1 MRSKAIFMALLALAF
16 GAQAVPVSV
25 EDAKAVA
32 RAWARRSMS
41 AKTLISETVES
52 VSYGETESGA
62 PFYAVKMLGGGT
74 VFTSGN
80 DAIEPIVAYTSSQED
95 FSSIDRGSP
104 LWALLNRDL
113 SIRQKAISDE
123 AGMPS
128 SYVARRLAKVSDN
141 RRQWAELKAESEGPA
156 RTFGMDY
163 GMMDYAPAR
172 KEVPRDLRVA
182 ALVRSKWSQGSV
194 ASGLCYNY
202 FTPKNYVCG
211 CVATALG
218 QFLRYNHGP
227 VDDGGRGIAIET
239 VAPVTRTIAI
249 DGDENTEERTTEG
262 GDYPWELM
270 PLVPGSGTV
279 PDEQRRA
286 IGKLLYEAGVALN
299 MSYGATGSGAYSENQ
314 GRVLT
319 EVYGYKQALWLPLKD
334 GEMAGND
341 SVLERNVLFANFD
354 CGTPVLMSIPGHAIV
369 ADGYG
374 FEGETPFVHL
384 NMGWAG
390 QDDFWYNL
398 PDMTAAGPD
407 YTTVNGVNYNI
418 FKEEGAIDENG
429 KTSAA
434 VLSGRVL
441 DDDGRPVENCAVTV
455 SRTDD
460 GTTVAELVTGAHG
473 VWSVIA
479 EAGQYDLFATTADGV
494 WIASEEGVFLT
505 VPDSGFATIS
515 NFGGAKDKFVV
526 AKTSAAGN
534 SWGHDLELTHPSV
547 RVAGKSYSSLDRAI
561 AEARAVAAESTGP
574 VTIEILENVPLRR
587 PATIDFDCILVATND
602 DPYASSV
609 IRQTSVRYGLASL
622 AVSNGCELA
631 LSNVVFA
638 SSEEV
643 PVSVEAG
650 GAVAVAGTV
659 DFGVTYE
666 LPGLRTA
673 DADGFVLAG
682 ALENGIT
689 LDCAAA
695 SADGDVFGVVRLDGT
710 FDLEAASNSAA
721 RIVCASDPYGERRGT
736 VVWVS
741 DTEVLLKWSTPAV
754 PLADAVGYYVDD
766 GGTTNTTARLDR
778 LFDRFAD
785 ALVAGKVGSEREMV
799 ICRPGDLNRSL
810 TVAGPV
816 SIRGENDA
824 IVRDLATKGLTVTNG
839 TLTVSGLAFEGF
851 SGANLFTV
859 NGADAKLVLSGCAV
873 LSVGEQIFTAVRVSK
888 GAAELAGTVING
900 CKGGGDNGGGVYVAG
915 GAVLSLTDSEI
926 VNCSA
931 ITSGGGVYAEKKAE
945 VRIAGDTV
953 VTNNLAGWNAPAA
966 DDIYLAGTDAVLKV
980 IDILGGCNAIGVK
993 SGAKGGNEEGAAFA
1007 VSELPDGTTE
1017 AGTNACARAFFND
1030 AKGDL
1035 EAEAVGSNFVWTPRP
1050 TRIGS
1055 EDGTLPGMVVAVS
1068 NTVEKT
1074 LPVLYYSDIVAAFD
1088 EISGDSVVMLRP
1100 QSGDDLI
1107 EFASDLDVKYNVLLT
1122 TDPSVD
1128 VIWDIDR
1135 AGDCSI
1141 HVFSGASL
1149 TIDACAV
1156 LGCRLEQSG
1165 GDWFVSGDVYAK
1177 PLIFVDGG
1185 SLTLAQDA
1193 EISSAY
1199 GDRSWMANAV
1209 TVRNGGTFTMEDGAV
1224 ITDCGNAWNDDPEGL
1239 VDIGMGGGLL
1249 LDASTAYLRGGV
1261 ISNCYARTGGG
1272 VFAGSESAVY
1282 VSGDVRIRDN
1292 LGGEGFDPVSGISDH
1307 WNDLVVS
1314 DNSTLVLDGVFDGS
1328 IGYLE
1333 GVKRDTNVFGRVGV
1347 PVTADIAASASNFW
1361 HNVTK
1366 ARGVVATSDTDAILV
1381 WADALVEKD
1390 GRYVLELTDPESGET
1405 TTYFA
1410 AVETLPDPATYPDPK
1425 DRPVPPPG
1433 PTYTVTTNTPTAIAF
1448 SEITRV
1454 SDTEWRIVVTDLVE
1468 QAEYAVSYTPDLKTA
1483 FTTDTWFRA
1492 TSGGAWTNTVQKT
1505 EPAYFWRAH
1514 GRTTYVT
1521 NWIEQIK

>member
-1 MRSKAIFMALLALAF
+1 MRSKAIFMALLAFAF
-16 GAQAVPVSV
+16 GVQAGPVSV
-25 EDAKAVA
+25 DDVKAVA
-32 RAWARRSMS
+32 RAWARRTTSV
-41 AKTLISETVES
+41 KTLISETVQS
-52 VSYGETESGA
+52 VSSDKTESGA
-62 PFYAVKMLGGGT
+62 PFYAVKMIGGGT

-80 DAIEPIVAYTSSQED
+80 DAIEPIIAYTSSQED
-95 FSSIDRGSP
+95 FSFIDRASP

-113 SIRQKAISDE
+113 SIRQKAVSEE

-128 SYVARRLAKVSDN
+128 SYVARRLIKEFDN
-141 RRQWAELKAESEGPA
+141 RRQWAELKAEAEGPA

-172 KEVPRDLRVA
+172 KEAPRDLRVA
-182 ALVRSKWSQGSV
+182 ALVQSKWSQGSV
-194 ASGLCYNY
+194 ASGFCYNY
-202 FTPKNYVCG
+202 YTPKNYVCG

-227 VDDGGRGIAIET
+227 VNDGGREIAIET

-249 DGDENTEERTTEG
+249 DGDANTEERTTEG
-262 GDYPWELM
+262 GDYPWEMM
-270 PLVPGSGTV
+270 PLVPGSGT
-279 PDEQRRA
+279 PTEEQRQA

-299 MSYGATGSGAYSENQ
+299 MSYGATGSGAYSANQ

-334 GEMAGND
+334 GDMAGND
-341 SVLERNVLFANFD
+341 SALERNVLFANFD

-374 FEGETPFVHL
+374 FEGEVPFVHL
-384 NMGWAG
+384 NMGWSG

-398 PDMTAAGPD
+398 PDMTAAGPE
-407 YTTVNGVNYNI
+407 YTTVDGVNYNI
-418 FKEEGAIDENG
+418 FKEEGSVDENG

-441 DDDGRPVENCAVTV
+441 DEDGRAVKGCTV
-455 SRTDD
+455 TISRTDD
-460 GTTVAELVTGAHG
+460 GSPVAEVVSDERG

-479 EAGQYDLFATTADGV
+479 EAGQYDLFAATDDGV
-494 WIASEEGVFLT
+494 WIASEEGVYLH
-505 VPDSGFATIS
+505 VPESGFAPIS
-515 NFGGAKDKFVV
+515 NFGGAKDKVVV

-534 SWGHDLELTHPSV
+534 SWGHDLELVHPSV

-561 AEARAVAAESTGP
+561 AEARAVAAESADP
-574 VTIEILENVPLRR
+574 VSIEILENVPLKR

-609 IRQTSVRYGLASL
+609 IRQTSVKYGLANL
-622 AVSNGCELA
+622 VVSNGCELA

-650 GAVAVAGTV
+650 GAVAVSGTV

-666 LPGLRTA
+666 LPGLGTA

-682 ALENGIT
+682 VLENGIT

-695 SADGDVFGVVRLDGT
+695 KADGDVFGIVRLDET

-736 VVWVS
+736 VVFVS
-741 DTEVLLKWSTPAV
+741 DTEVLLKWATPVV

-766 GGTTNTTARLDR
+766 EGTTNTTARLDR

-785 ALVAGKVGSEREMV
+785 ALAAGTVGAAREMV
-799 ICRPGDLNRSL
+799 IRRPGDLNRSL

-824 IVRDLATKGLTVTNG
+824 IVRDSATTGLTVTNG
-839 TLTVSGLAFEGF
+839 TLTVSGLTVEGF
-851 SGANLFTV
+851 AGENLFTV
-859 NGADAKLVLSGCAV
+859 NGADARLVLSGCTV
-873 LSVGEQIFTAVRVSK
+873 LSVREQNFTAVKVLK
-888 GAAELAGTVING
+888 GEAELAGTVING
-900 CKGGGDNGGGVYVAG
+900 CKGGGDYGGGAYVDG

-931 ITSGGGVYAEKKAE
+931 MTSGGGVYVAKKAE
-945 VRIAGDTV
+945 VRLAGDTV
-953 VTNNLAGWNAPAA
+953 VKGSLSGLNNFAA

-980 IDILGGCNAIGVK
+980 VGVLGGRNAIGVK
-993 SGAKGGNEEGAAFA
+993 SGVRDGNKEGAAFA
-1007 VSELPDGTTE
+1007 VSELPDGTTD

-1030 AKGDL
+1030 ADAAL
-1035 EAEAVGSNFVWTPRP
+1035 EAEAVGSNFVWTPRS

-1055 EDGTLPGMVVAVS
+1055 EFDGEGMVVVVS
-1068 NTVEKT
+1068 NTVENA
-1074 LPVLYYSDIVAAFD
+1074 VLYYSDVVAAFA

-1122 TDPSVD
+1122 TDPSVGE
-1128 VIWDIDR
+1128 IWDIDR

-1156 LGCRLEQSG
+1156 FGCRLVQVG
-1165 GDWFVSGDVYAK
+1165 DDWFVSGDVYSK

-1185 SLTLAQDA
+1185 LLTLAQDA

-1209 TVRNGGTFTMEDGAV
+1209 TVRKGGTFVMEDGAA
-1224 ITDCGNAWNDDPEGL
+1224 ITDCGNSYDDDPEGL

-1272 VFAGSESAVY
+1272 VFAGSESTVY

-1292 LGGEGFDPVSGISDH
+1292 LGGEGFDPVLGISDH

-1347 PVTADIAASASNFW
+1347 PVTDDIVASASNFW

-1366 ARGVVATSDTDAILV
+1366 ARGVVAINEAGDAILV

-1390 GRYVLELTDPESGET
+1390 GHYVLELTDPESGET

-1425 DRPVPPPG
+1425 NPPVPPPG

-1454 SDTEWRIVVTDLVE
+1454 SDTEWRIVITDLVE